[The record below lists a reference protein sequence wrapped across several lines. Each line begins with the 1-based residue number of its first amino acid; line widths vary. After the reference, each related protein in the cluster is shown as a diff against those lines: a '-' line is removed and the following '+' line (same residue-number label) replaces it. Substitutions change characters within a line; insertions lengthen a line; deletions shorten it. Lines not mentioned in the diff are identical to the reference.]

1 MDRHI
6 VYLQIPCFGI
16 ALAQA
21 TEPALRNRPVVLA
34 PIHTQRALVL
44 EASREAMQEGVRL
57 GIPIEL
63 ARRLCPSL
71 RLIPP
76 DLSSIQAAH
85 RAVQQTVLPFAPV
98 WESIRP
104 GALFLD
110 LTGTT
115 RCFGPPIDTV
125 SRLGRALTR
134 QQGLQSVIGL
144 AGSKLVSQL
153 AATSLAAP
161 PQILSIQAGSEQ
173 PFLAPLPAAWLP
185 GLYHHTQHIRPSQ
198 ILQRLEDLNL
208 RTMGDVSSVPLT
220 HLQSAF
226 GAAAAA
232 WLHDWASGVDP
243 SPVRSL
249 TDQPSIERSLRL
261 DPEEIDDGLLL
272 GRLYELLESLCTMLR
287 QQGRVCRR
295 LLLIVRHSDQHQ
307 QVTQQRLHQA
317 TYWEA
322 DLKPVLR
329 RLFIRCF
336 RRRVRLQ
343 HVTLQVDHLESPAE
357 QLGLFETPTSSAQP
371 AHQRLSLAVDRI
383 RAKFG
388 AQAVSWG
395 AVRR

>member
-1 MDRHI
+1 MERHI
-6 VYLQIPCFGI
+6 AYLQVPCFGI

-21 TEPALRNRPVVLA
+21 AEPALRNYPVVLA
-34 PIHTQRALVL
+34 PLHSQRALVL
-44 EASREAMQEGVRL
+44 EASREATQDGVRP

-63 ARRLCPSL
+63 ARRLCPRL
-71 RLIPP
+71 QLIPP

-85 RAVQQTVLPFAPV
+85 RAVQRIVLPFAPV
-98 WESIRP
+98 WEPIGP

-110 LTGTT
+110 LTGTS

-134 QQGLQSVIGL
+134 QLGLHSVIGL

-185 GLYHHTQHIRPSQ
+185 GLHHHAQHIRASH

-208 RTMGDVSSVPLT
+208 RTMGDISSVPLT

-226 GAAAAA
+226 GAAAA

-249 TDQPSIERSLRL
+249 TDQPAIERSLRL
-261 DPEEIDDGLLL
+261 DPEEIDDGMLL
-272 GRLYELLESLCTMLR
+272 GRVYGLLESLCAMLR

-295 LLLIVRHSDQHQ
+295 LLLIVRHSDQQQ
-307 QVTQQRLHQA
+307 QVAQQRLHHA

-343 HVTLQVDHLESPAE
+343 HITLQVDHLESPAE
-357 QLGLFETPTSSAQP
+357 QLGLFATSMSSTQP
-371 AHQRLSLAVDRI
+371 VHQRLSLAVDRI

>member
-6 VYLQIPCFGI
+6 AYVQIPCFGI

-21 TEPALRNRPVVLA
+21 TDPVLRNRPVVLA
-34 PIHTQRALVL
+34 PLHTPRALVL
-44 EASREAMQEGVRL
+44 EASREAMQEGVRP

-63 ARRLCPSL
+63 ARRLCPNL

-76 DLSSIQAAH
+76 DLPSMRAAH
-85 RAVQQTVLPFAPV
+85 RSVQRTVLPFAPA
-98 WESIRP
+98 WESIGL

-110 LTGTT
+110 LTGTA

-134 QQGLQSVIGL
+134 QQGLQTVIGL

-153 AATSLAAP
+153 AATSLTASP
-161 PQILSIQAGSEQ
+161 HILSIQAGSEQ
-173 PFLAPLPAAWLP
+173 SFLAPLPAAWLP
-185 GLYHHTQHIRPSQ
+185 GLQHHARHVRASH

-208 RTMGDVSSVPLT
+208 KTMGAVSSVPLV

-226 GAAAAA
+226 GAAAT

-243 SPVRSL
+243 SPVRSPA
-249 TDQPSIERSLRL
+249 DQPAIEQSLGL
-261 DPEEIDDGLLL
+261 NPDEIDDDRLLK
-272 GRLYELLESLCTMLR
+272 RLYVLLENLCATLR

-295 LLLIVRHSDQHQ
+295 LQLLVRHSDHQHQ
-307 QVTQQRLHQA
+307 LAQQRLHHA
-317 TYWEA
+317 TCWEA
-322 DLKPVLR
+322 DLQPVLR

-343 HVTLQVDHLESPAE
+343 HVTLQVDQLESPID
-357 QLGLFETPTSSAQP
+357 QLELFETWP
-371 AHQRLSLAVDRI
+371 ASTPPVHQRLSLAVDRI

-388 AQAVSWG
+388 VQAVSWG
-395 AVRR
+395 AVRP

>member
-21 TEPALRNRPVVLA
+21 TEPALRSRPVVLA
-34 PIHTQRALVL
+34 PLHTPRALVL
-44 EASREAMQEGVRL
+44 EASREAMQEGVRP

-76 DLSSIQAAH
+76 DLSSMRAAH
-85 RAVQQTVLPFAPV
+85 RAVQRTVLPFAPV
-98 WESIRP
+98 WESIGL

-144 AGSKLVSQL
+144 AGNKLVSQL
-153 AATSLAAP
+153 AATSLSAAP
-161 PQILSIQAGSEQ
+161 HILSIQAGSEQ
-173 PFLAPLPAAWLP
+173 SFLAPLPAAWLP
-185 GLYHHTQHIRPSQ
+185 GLHHHARHMRASQ

-208 RTMGDVSSVPLT
+208 RTMGAISSMSLT

-226 GAAAAA
+226 GAAAT

-243 SPVRSL
+243 SPVRFPA
-249 TDQPSIERSLRL
+249 DQSAIEQSLRL
-261 DPEEIDDGLLL
+261 DPEEIDDDMVLR
-272 GRLYELLESLCTMLR
+272 RLYALLENLCTTLR

-295 LLLIVRHSDQHQ
+295 LQLTVRHSDQHHQ
-307 QVTQQRLHQA
+307 LAQQRLHHA
-317 TYWEA
+317 THWEA

-343 HVTLQVDHLESPAE
+343 HVTLQADHLQSPTE
-357 QLGLFETPTSSAQP
+357 QLGLFETWTASTPP

-395 AVRR
+395 AVRP

>member
-6 VYLQIPCFGI
+6 AYLQIPCFGI
-16 ALAQA
+16 ALARA
-21 TEPALRNRPVVLA
+21 VEPALRNRPVVLA
-34 PIHTQRALVL
+34 PLHTQRAAVL
-44 EASREAMQEGVRL
+44 EASREAVQEGVRP
-57 GIPIEL
+57 GISIEL

-76 DLSSIQAAH
+76 DLASMQAAH
-85 RAVQQTVLPFAPV
+85 RAVQRTVLPFAPA
-98 WESIRP
+98 WESIGL

-115 RCFGPPIDTV
+115 RCLGPPIDTV

-134 QQGLQSVIGL
+134 QQGLQTVIGL

-153 AATSLAAP
+153 AATSLTASP
-161 PQILSIQAGSEQ
+161 HILSIQAGSEQ
-173 PFLAPLPAAWLP
+173 SFLAPLPAAWLP
-185 GLYHHTQHIRPSQ
+185 GLHHHAQHMRASQ

-208 RTMGDVSSVPLT
+208 RTMGAISAVPLT

-226 GAAAAA
+226 GAAAA
-232 WLHDWASGVDP
+232 WLHDWASGIDP
-243 SPVRSL
+243 SPVRSPAN
-249 TDQPSIERSLRL
+249 QPAIERSLRL
-261 DPEEIDDGLLL
+261 NPEEIDDDMLLK
-272 GRLYELLESLCTMLR
+272 RLYVLLEDLCATLR

-295 LLLIVRHSDQHQ
+295 LQLIVRHSDHYHQ
-307 QVTQQRLHQA
+307 FAQQRLRHA

-336 RRRVRLQ
+336 RRRIRLQ
-343 HVTLQVDHLESPAE
+343 HVALQVDRLESPTE
-357 QLGLFETPTSSAQP
+357 QLGLFETWTASTPP
-371 AHQRLSLAVDRI
+371 VHQRLSLAVDRI

-395 AVRR
+395 AVRP